1 MDKDFHTAIVY
12 VMENSNSVIVHF
24 GGFKNVYEAWNFGYE
39 LVEKLDI
46 QKIDIPQNRTIH

>member
-24 GGFKNVYEAWNFGYE
+24 GGLKNVYEAWNFSDE

>member
-1 MDKDFHTAIVY
+1 MDKNFHTAIVY

-24 GGFKNVYEAWNFGYE
+24 GGFKNAYEAWNFGDE

-46 QKIDIPQNRTIH
+46 QKVDIPQNRTIH

>member
-24 GGFKNVYEAWNFGYE
+24 GGFKNVYEAWNFGDE
-39 LVEKLDI
+39 LVEKLEI